1 MENSPLKT
9 GQRIH
14 GFAVTDLTPLPHLN
28 LVLVQL
34 RHLRTGARM
43 IHIDCEDDNNLFAVG
58 FRTPPADSTGIA
70 HILEHTALCGSR
82 RFPVRDPFFSMLKRS
97 LNTFMN
103 AMTAGD
109 WTLYPFSSQ
118 NRKDF
123 DNLLGIYLDAAFFPL
138 LNERDFSQEGHRL
151 EFAAPADPGS
161 DLLYKGVVYN
171 EMKGA
176 MSDPASL
183 ISRRM
188 GRALY
193 PTTTYRHNSG
203 GEPAEI
209 PRLSWEQLREF
220 HARFYHPSNAYFFSY
235 GSFPLEEHLKTIEEQ
250 VTGHFEPRSVDSE
263 VPPEQ
268 RLDRPRR
275 VIETF
280 PLDPGL
286 PTAGKTMVQVG
297 WLTCE
302 ITETFDRLSL
312 SLLASLLLGN
322 PAAPLY
328 KALLDSKLG
337 SNLSPGI
344 GFHDDYRTTFFAA
357 GLQGTEPEHAER
369 IEQLILETL
378 EQVAR
383 DGFTRERIEGAIHRM
398 EFSNKEVTGDSYPY
412 PLVLLMR
419 VMGPWIHGGDPV
431 AALQL
436 DENLARLRRELDRG
450 PFFQELIRRY
460 LLDNPHR
467 ATLTLK
473 PDPEQG
479 PREEQATASELERIK
494 ASLSPEQTRK
504 IVERAAELQQAQEAE
519 EDLSCLPTLELE
531 DIASEEPPVTG
542 TTTRQGS
549 VDTWWFEQ
557 PTNGIGY
564 FSAQLD
570 LEGLAEEQLPYLP
583 MFCTLLTQVGAAGFS
598 YLEMAQRMEAATGG
612 ISFRTSV
619 IEDPANLGQARGF
632 VEVKAKALE
641 RNQEKMFAILADIFS
656 APDFSARER
665 LRTVINQMKASLENS
680 IPGAGHSYAA
690 RSAASG
696 LTVGGRLREMW
707 SGLDQ
712 VRLVK
717 QSAALDQS
725 GLDQLADRFA
735 AIAGQ
740 LLCRQRISC
749 ALTGEKPAL
758 AANGQDLDGFL
769 QGLPSISRQAEA
781 KAPPFTPRPLRAGWS
796 TSVPVNYVA
805 RVFPTVPFTHP
816 DSGPLQVLSKLLRA
830 NFLHREIREKG
841 GAYGGMASCDPEAG
855 IFAMLSYRDPQ
866 LRRTLKVY
874 DDAVAWAVAG
884 RFDGEAIKEAILAVF
899 GDLDRPLSPGGKGH
913 REFANQRQGLTLEM
927 RNEQRRR
934 ILAVDRATLVAVAE
948 KYLLRGRP
956 ESSVAVVAGEEALKK
971 ANAELGPEALEVRQI

>member
-1 MENSPLKT
+1 MDTENLKT
-9 GQRIH
+9 GQTLH
-14 GFAVTDLTPLPHLN
+14 GFAVTDITPLPHLN
-28 LVLVQL
+28 LTLVQL
-34 RHLRTGARM
+34 RHQGTGARM
-43 IHIDCEDDNNLFAVG
+43 IHIACEDDNNLFAVG
-58 FRTPPADSTGIA
+58 FRTPPADSTGVA

-82 RFPVRDPFFSMLKRS
+82 RYPVRDPFFSMLKRS

-123 DNLLGIYLDAAFFPL
+123 KNLLGIYLDAAFFPL
-138 LNERDFSQEGHRL
+138 IKERDFSQEGHRL
-151 EFAAPADPGS
+151 EFADPADPAS

-176 MSDPASL
+176 MSDPSSL
-183 ISRRM
+183 LSRRM

-203 GEPAEI
+203 GEPADI
-209 PRLSWEQLREF
+209 PSLSWQQLKEF

-235 GSFPLEEHLKTIEEQ
+235 GNFPLEGHLRTIEEQ
-250 VTGHFEPRSVDSE
+250 VMSQFEAREVDSE
-263 VPPEQ
+263 VPPEK
-268 RLDRPRR
+268 RLDQPRR
-275 VIETF
+275 VTETF

-286 PTAGKTMVQVG
+286 PTQGKTMVQVG
-297 WLTCE
+297 WLTCD
-302 ITETFDRLSL
+302 ITDTFERLSL

-337 SNLSPGI
+337 SNLAPGV

-357 GLQGTEPEHAER
+357 GLQGTEPEQAEA
-369 IEQLILETL
+369 IEKLVLDTL
-378 EQVAR
+378 EKVAR
-383 DGFTRERIEGAIHRM
+383 EGFSRERIEGAIHRM
-398 EFSNKEVTGDSYPY
+398 EISNKEVTGDSYPY
-412 PLVLLMR
+412 SLVLLMR

-431 AALQL
+431 SALQFDKTL
-436 DENLARLRRELDRG
+436 ERLRLELDRG
-450 PFFQELIRRY
+450 PYFQNLIRRF

-467 ATLTLK
+467 ATLTLR

-479 PREEQATASELERIK
+479 AREEQATASELAKIK
-494 ASLSPEQTRK
+494 ASLSETERRK
-504 IVERAAELQQAQEAE
+504 IIERAAELKQAQEAE

-531 DIASEEPPVTG
+531 DISREEHPVEGETG
-542 TTTRQGS
+542 NLGN
-549 VDTWWFEQ
+549 VEVAWFDQ

-564 FSAQLD
+564 FSAHLD
-570 LEGLAEEQLPYLP
+570 IAGLPEEQLPYLP
-583 MFCTLLTQVGAAGFS
+583 MFCTLLTQIGAASFS

-619 IEDPANLGQARGF
+619 IEAPQNLGQARGF
-632 VEVKAKALE
+632 IELKAKALE
-641 RNQEKMFAILADIFS
+641 RNQEKMFGILADICG
-656 APDFSARER
+656 APDFSDRER
-665 LRTVINQMKASLENS
+665 LRTVVNQMKASLENS

-696 LTVGGRLREMW
+696 LTAGGRLREMW

-717 QSAALDQS
+717 QTAALDPA
-725 GLDQLADRFA
+725 GFDDLAARFA
-735 AIAGQ
+735 AIAGR
-740 LLCRQRISC
+740 LLCRERISC
-749 ALTGEKPAL
+749 AVTGEKASFAPI
-758 AANGQDLDGFL
+758 GQHLSNFL
-769 QGLPSISRQAEA
+769 QGLPSAAQLTGEGPA
-781 KAPPFTPRPLRAGWS
+781 PFTPRVQRAGWS

-816 DSGPLQVLSKLLRA
+816 DSGPLMVLAKLLRA

-855 IFAMLSYRDPQ
+855 IFALLSYRDPQ

-874 DDAVAWAVAG
+874 DDAVAWAISG
-884 RFDGEAIKEAILAVF
+884 KFDDEAIKEAILAVF

-913 REFANQRQGLTLEM
+913 REFANQRQGLSLEM

-934 ILAVDRATLVAVAE
+934 ILAIDRATLVAAAE
-948 KYLLRGRP
+948 KYLRQGRP
-956 ESSVAVVAGEEALKK
+956 NSSVAVVAGEEALKK
-971 ANAELGPEALEVRQI
+971 ANAELGGEALEIRQI